1 MRNSTNSRLLCAVAA
16 TLLLSSCA
24 TSKAVAEAPLE
35 FWITLE
41 RITLAMGSDLESLL
55 WILGL

>member
-1 MRNSTNSRLLCAVAA
+1 MLCAAA
-16 TLLLSSCA
+16 ALLLLSSCA

-35 FWITLE
+35 FWVTLE
-41 RITLAMGSDLESLL
+41 RITIAMGSDLESLL